1 MTEEELR
8 DLVKDFIEKGIN
20 SNEVLRY
27 AQLEL
32 INGPPKQEGGEYHY
46 IRWVSKEGNFEFYE
60 SSSAKVIR
68 GIKIDVDLNISLE
81 KYTLSSLQLE
91 DCSFKHLF
99 VEKHG
104 GISNL
109 TIKIDKCSIGN
120 LVLFG
125 TYIQEVCLKN
135 SFLNRMH
142 SHYISAKEVELIDC
156 SGSLDFGAPEGNSEL
171 FDVIIKGGDYESISL
186 QNHEKSS
193 ITLTGV
199 KCKTPIVIDG
209 RLVGKKRRLR
219 LKSLIILDSI
229 TDLRI
234 YHLDF
239 DHLIIKDIVH
249 QGRSTFKEISTK
261 NLEVSNLINLGRLI
275 FFNLNDTE
283 IDQPEN
289 SILNISDS
297 ALGNTQF
304 INSSLDSFSKA
315 AITNVDLSEMK
326 VVNSK
331 WPTDINSDDL
341 SQKVGVYR
349 QLKLV
354 MTNSGD
360 REMEL
365 LFYQVEMDS
374 LLQLENKDRWKRFN
388 LWLSKHTN
396 NFGQDYVKPIRLYFW
411 LSVALYLITLL
422 LTYYKEVYRIATYAV
437 THFQFLT
444 IDWDKINLY
453 LIKYVEFMTPISNV
467 YLFEDI
473 SFPSAILVFLSKVIF
488 GFLIYQTIT
497 AFRRLYRK

>member
-1 MTEEELR
+1 
-8 DLVKDFIEKGIN
+8 
-20 SNEVLRY
+20 
-27 AQLEL
+27 
-32 INGPPKQEGGEYHY
+32 
-46 IRWVSKEGNFEFYE
+46 
-60 SSSAKVIR
+60 
-68 GIKIDVDLNISLE
+68 
-81 KYTLSSLQLE
+81 
-91 DCSFKHLF
+91 
-99 VEKHG
+99 
-104 GISNL
+104 
-109 TIKIDKCSIGN
+109 
-120 LVLFG
+120 
-125 TYIQEVCLKN
+125 
-135 SFLNRMH
+135 
-142 SHYISAKEVELIDC
+142 
-156 SGSLDFGAPEGNSEL
+156 
-171 FDVIIKGGDYESISL
+171 
-186 QNHEKSS
+186 
-193 ITLTGV
+193 
-199 KCKTPIVIDG
+199 
-209 RLVGKKRRLR
+209 
-219 LKSLIILDSI
+219 
-229 TDLRI
+229 
-234 YHLDF
+234 
-239 DHLIIKDIVH
+239 
-249 QGRSTFKEISTK
+249 
-261 NLEVSNLINLGRLI
+261 
-275 FFNLNDTE
+275 
-283 IDQPEN
+283 
-289 SILNISDS
+289 
-297 ALGNTQF
+297 
-304 INSSLDSFSKA
+304 
-315 AITNVDLSEMK
+315 MK